1 MRGGVMRKIIYI
13 MFLVVI
19 IFLINACG
27 KHSQTDIVKALGE
40 KVEEIKAFDVDAAM
54 DIKEMNKSHLFDVN
68 IKYQHPHYFKVT
80 LKNRD
85 SQNVQIVLKNDEGV
99 YVLSPALNKSF
110 KFQSDWPLN
119 SSQPYLFQ
127 SLVKDIMND
136 KNAIITKQGEDF
148 VVETKVN
155 YRKSQEL
162 TKQRIIIDGKTLF
175 PKEVIVFD
183 ALMNEKM
190 SVKFMNVDLKPKFN
204 EAEFD
209 VEYSMNKA
217 INTFGATLPTFA
229 DRNIMYPTN
238 IQGTELT
245 AETIKE
251 LESGKRAI
259 MTFAGEKSF
268 TVIQEYVD
276 KDEELGAPEILFAD
290 PIIICSGIAFLG
302 EQSLIW
308 IDNGIE
314 FFLFSSDLTP
324 DQMYI
329 IANSFTRATSVEK

>member
-1 MRGGVMRKIIYI
+1 MRKLIYI
-13 MFLVVI
+13 LTMVLLI
-19 IFLINACG
+19 GLINACD

-40 KVEEIKAFDVDAAM
+40 KVEEIKAFEVDAVM

-68 IKYQHPHYFKVT
+68 IKFQQPHYYKVT

-127 SLVKDIMND
+127 SLVKDIIND
-136 KNAIITKQGEDF
+136 KNAMITKQGEDY
-148 VVETKVN
+148 VIDTKVN

-162 TKQRIIIDGKTLF
+162 SKQRIIVDGKTLF

-183 ALMNEKM
+183 SGMNEKM
-190 SVKFMNVDLKPKFN
+190 NVKFTNVNLKPKFN
-204 EAEFD
+204 EEEFE

-217 INTFGATLPTFA
+217 IDTFGATLPTFA
-229 DRNIMYPTN
+229 ERDIMYPTN

-245 AETIKE
+245 AETVKE
-251 LESGKRAI
+251 LDNGKRAI
-259 MTFAGEKSF
+259 MTFEGPKSF
-268 TVIQEYVD
+268 TVIQEYID
-276 KDEELGAPEILFAD
+276 KEEELGPSEILFAD
-290 PIIICSGIAFLG
+290 PIIICSGVAFLSDR
-302 EQSLIW
+302 SLIW
-308 IDNGIE
+308 IENGIE
-314 FFLFSSDLTP
+314 FFLFSNDLTP
-324 DQMYI
+324 DQLYT
-329 IANSFTRATSVEK
+329 IANSFTKATSAEK